1 MNTPAIQPLQF
12 GPRQRFRNPSVKI
25 IRLTV
30 QLVFII
36 AIFMQ
41 VSRPEFW
48 VSLFGDKFQKDASG
62 STPGTALID
71 PSQMPGLPSGMVLLT
86 QQKSEKP
93 DDSDQKILSPTLK
106 NSPTNKNP
114 DQTGP
119 IRTPT
124 EDLPFL
130 LETLTDLDRDL
141 PPALYYHFLDK
152 ARTAPVEQLI
162 ADARQDVTFSHLYRD
177 PREDPKKYR
186 GQLVQVEG
194 TVRRALAFDVPPN
207 AYGLTKRYELWIF
220 TEDSGKFPWV
230 VELSELPPGFP
241 LGSEIQEKVE
251 SAGFFLKLWAYRAQD
266 GFRSAPLL
274 LGHGLNWRRTELVRA
289 RFERQFAWAMGLF
302 LSIFLIILIYRL
314 RSWRLDDQ
322 LLRQNK
328 SLIELTNRTGELPD
342 KLDLTSGVFPEREFD
357 YIVHEDGSQSV
368 QINHNDEDG

>member
-12 GPRQRFRNPSVKI
+12 GPRQRFQNPSGKI
-25 IRLTV
+25 IRLTI
-30 QLVFII
+30 QLFFVI
-36 AIFMQ
+36 AILMQ
-41 VSRPEFW
+41 VSKPEFW
-48 VSLFGDKFQKDASG
+48 ASLFGDKIQNEASG
-62 STPGTALID
+62 SIPGTALID
-71 PSQMPGLPSGMVLLT
+71 PSQSPGLASGMILA
-86 QQKSEKP
+86 QSKPEKSN
-93 DDSDQKILSPTLK
+93 DSDKTSVAQSGKKSTTDL
-106 NSPTNKNP
+106 NQ
-114 DQTGP
+114 DQPGP
-119 IRTPT
+119 IQTPP

-152 ARTAPVEQLI
+152 ARKAPVSQLI
-162 ADARQDVTFSHLYRD
+162 SDARRDVTFSHLYRD

-186 GQLVQVEG
+186 GQLVQVKG

-230 VELSELPPGFP
+230 VELTDLPTGFP

-274 LGHGLNWRRTELVRA
+274 LGHGLNWQRTELVRA

-314 RSWRLDDQ
+314 RRWRLDDQ
-322 LLRQNK
+322 LSRQNK
-328 SLIELTNRTGELPD
+328 SVAKLTNRLGELPD

>member
-12 GPRQRFRNPSVKI
+12 GPRQRFRNPSGKI
-25 IRLTV
+25 IRLTI
-30 QLVFII
+30 QLFFVI

-41 VSRPEFW
+41 VSRPAFW
-48 VSLFGDKFQKDASG
+48 ASLFGDKIQNESSG
-62 STPGTALID
+62 SIPGTALID
-71 PSQMPGLPSGMVLLT
+71 PSQSPGLASGMILA
-86 QQKSEKP
+86 QSKPEKSN
-93 DDSDQKILSPTLK
+93 DSDK
-106 NSPTNKNP
+106 NAVDQPGKKSTTDLNP

-119 IRTPT
+119 IQTPP

-152 ARTAPVEQLI
+152 ARKAQVSQLI
-162 ADARQDVTFSHLYRD
+162 SDARRDVTFSHLYRD

-186 GQLVQVEG
+186 GQLVQVKG

-230 VELSELPPGFP
+230 VELTDLPPGFP

-274 LGHGLNWRRTELVRA
+274 LGHGLNWQRTELVRA

-314 RSWRLDDQ
+314 RRWRLDDQ
-322 LLRQNK
+322 LSRQNK
-328 SLIELTNRTGELPD
+328 SVAQLTNRLGDLPD
-342 KLDLTSGVFPEREFD
+342 KLDLTSGVFPEQEFD
-357 YIVHEDGSQSV
+357 YIVHEDGSKSV

>member
-1 MNTPAIQPLQF
+1 
-12 GPRQRFRNPSVKI
+12 
-25 IRLTV
+25 
-30 QLVFII
+30 
-36 AIFMQ
+36 
-41 VSRPEFW
+41 
-48 VSLFGDKFQKDASG
+48 
-62 STPGTALID
+62 
-71 PSQMPGLPSGMVLLT
+71 MPGLPSGMVLLT

-114 DQTGP
+114 DQTSP

-162 ADARQDVTFSHLYRD
+162 ADARRDVTFSHLYRD